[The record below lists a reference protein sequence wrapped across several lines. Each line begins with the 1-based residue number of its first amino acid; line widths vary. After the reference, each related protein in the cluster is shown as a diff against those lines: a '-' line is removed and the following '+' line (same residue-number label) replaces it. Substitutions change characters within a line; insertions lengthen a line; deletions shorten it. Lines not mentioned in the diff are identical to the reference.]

1 MKKIFVTIMMTLAIM
16 SANASEV
23 NIAEL
28 AMTRMSNTNVFVNN
42 SDSLFYTMPLND
54 KLRQMKRSFNLD
66 EYQLKYLIDVQK
78 SVENGFKRMN
88 EISDAGVK
96 ERYFDNLL
104 KYWRKESM
112 IAFENTPKIDWRK
125 DYKKY
130 WTCVNVTLINK
141 NYTDGGKLKK

>member
-1 MKKIFVTIMMTLAIM
+1 MALAVM
-16 SANASEV
+16 SANANAV

-28 AMTRMSNTNVFVNN
+28 AAARMKNTNVSVNN
-42 SDSLFYTMPLND
+42 SDSLFYNMPLNN
-54 KLRQMKRSFNLD
+54 RINQMKRAFNLD
-66 EYQLKYLIDVQK
+66 EEQLEYLIDVQN

-88 EISDAGVK
+88 EISDAAVK

-112 IAFENTPKIDWRK
+112 IAFENTPKIDWEK

-130 WTCVNVTLINK
+130 WTCVNITLINK
-141 NYTDGGKLKK
+141 NYTEGGKLKK

>member
-1 MKKIFVTIMMTLAIM
+1 MKKIFVTIMMALAIM

-28 AMTRMSNTNVFVNN
+28 AMTRMNNTNVFVNN

-78 SVENGFKRMN
+78 SVENGFKHMN
-88 EISDAGVK
+88 EISDNNVK

-112 IAFENTPKIDWRK
+112 IAFENTPKVEWRK

-130 WTCVNVTLINK
+130 WTCVNITLINK